1 MECALGGVSEM
12 VPANVGMV
20 VGVAWMSMGE
30 QGGWTV
36 VVVVVVVVVLFL
48 LLLLLLLLL
57 VSC

>member
-36 VVVVVVVVVLFL
+36 VVVVVVVVLF
-48 LLLLLLLLL
+48 LLLLLLL